1 MLIIGNARPEDLAK
15 WSELIEKSDLIIA
28 CDGAMKNCAESSIAV
43 DFLIGDMDSISDETL
58 QYAESKNTE
67 IIKILDQQNNDLSKA
82 ISFAQNLSPQSIDI
96 IGVDGGRSDHQFANY
111 FSLFECQVD
120 TTLHL
125 DDCKVIPV
133 NKSNPMI
140 RSIELEKEFSVFS
153 IGQSFGVNLSGGKW
167 ELNDAELSPS
177 SVGLHNVA
185 VADNLIINCSDGNL
199 LVLSTGELGICF
211 LMKVE

>member
-1 MLIIGNARPEDLAK
+1 MSKILIIGNARPEDLAK
-15 WSELIEKSDLIIA
+15 WSELIEKSDLTIA
-28 CDGAMKNCAESSIAV
+28 CDGAMKNCAESSVAV

-153 IGQSFGVNLSGGKW
+153 IGQSFGVNLSGGRW

-199 LVLSTGELGICF
+199 LVF
-211 LMKVE
+211 VNR

>member
-1 MLIIGNARPEDLAK
+1 MSKILIIGNARPEDLAK

-28 CDGAMKNCAESSIAV
+28 CDGAMKNCAESSVAV

-111 FSLFECQVD
+111 FSLFDCQVD

-153 IGQSFGVNLSGGKW
+153 IGQSFGVNLSGGRW

-199 LVLSTGELGICF
+199 LVF
-211 LMKVE
+211 VNR

>member
-1 MLIIGNARPEDLAK
+1 MSKILIIGNARPEDLAK

-28 CDGAMKNCAESSIAV
+28 CDGAMKNCAESSVAV
-43 DFLIGDMDSISDETL
+43 DFLIGDMDSISKETL
-58 QYAESKNTE
+58 QYAESENTE

-199 LVLSTGELGICF
+199 LVF
-211 LMKVE
+211 VNR

>member
-1 MLIIGNARPEDLAK
+1 MSKILIIGNARPEDLAK

-28 CDGAMKNCAESSIAV
+28 CDGAMKNCAESSLAV
-43 DFLIGDMDSISDETL
+43 DFLIGDMDSISEETL

-82 ISFAQNLSPQSIDI
+82 ISFAQKLSPQSIEI

-199 LVLSTGELGICF
+199 LVF
-211 LMKVE
+211 VNR

>member
-1 MLIIGNARPEDLAK
+1 MSKILIIGNARPEDLAK

-28 CDGAMKNCAESSIAV
+28 CDGAMKNCAESSVAV

-185 VADNLIINCSDGNL
+185 VAENLIINCSDGNL
-199 LVLSTGELGICF
+199 LVF
-211 LMKVE
+211 VNR

>member
-1 MLIIGNARPEDLAK
+1 MSKILIIGNARPEDLAK

-28 CDGAMKNCAESSIAV
+28 CDGAMKNCAESSVAV
-43 DFLIGDMDSISDETL
+43 DFLIGDMDSISEETL

-185 VADNLIINCSDGNL
+185 VADNLIVNCSDGNL
-199 LVLSTGELGICF
+199 LVF
-211 LMKVE
+211 VNR

>member
-1 MLIIGNARPEDLAK
+1 MSKILIIGNARPEDLAK

-28 CDGAMKNCAESSIAV
+28 CDGAMKNCAESSVAV
-43 DFLIGDMDSISDETL
+43 DFLIGDMDSISKETL

-185 VADNLIINCSDGNL
+185 VADNLIVNCSDGNL
-199 LVLSTGELGICF
+199 LVF
-211 LMKVE
+211 VNR

>member
-1 MLIIGNARPEDLAK
+1 MSKILIIGNARPEALAK

-28 CDGAMKNCAESSIAV
+28 CDGAMKNCAESSVAV

-82 ISFAQNLSPQSIDI
+82 ISFAQNLSPQCIDI

-199 LVLSTGELGICF
+199 LVF
-211 LMKVE
+211 VNR

>member
-1 MLIIGNARPEDLAK
+1 MSKILIIGNARPEDLAK

-28 CDGAMKNCAESSIAV
+28 CDGAMKNCAESSVAV
-43 DFLIGDMDSISDETL
+43 DFLIGDMDSISEETL

-82 ISFAQNLSPQSIDI
+82 ISFAQNLSPQSIEI

-199 LVLSTGELGICF
+199 LVF
-211 LMKVE
+211 VNR

>member
-1 MLIIGNARPEDLAK
+1 MSKILIIGNARPEDLAK

-28 CDGAMKNCAESSIAV
+28 CDGAMKNCAESSVAV

-153 IGQSFGVNLSGGKW
+153 IGQSFGVNLSGGRW

-199 LVLSTGELGICF
+199 LVF
-211 LMKVE
+211 VNR

>member
-1 MLIIGNARPEDLAK
+1 MSKILIIGNARPEELAK
-15 WSELIEKSDLIIA
+15 WSELIEKSDFIIA

-153 IGQSFGVNLSGGKW
+153 IGQSFGVNLSGGRW

-199 LVLSTGELGICF
+199 LVF
-211 LMKVE
+211 VNR

>member
-1 MLIIGNARPEDLAK
+1 MSKILIIGNARPEDLAK

-28 CDGAMKNCAESSIAV
+28 CDGAMKNCAESSVAV

-58 QYAESKNTE
+58 QYAESENTE

-82 ISFAQNLSPQSIDI
+82 ISFAQNLSPQSIEI

-140 RSIELEKEFSVFS
+140 RSIELEIEFSVFS

-185 VADNLIINCSDGNL
+185 VADNLIVNCSDGNL
-199 LVLSTGELGICF
+199 LVF
-211 LMKVE
+211 VNR

>member
-1 MLIIGNARPEDLAK
+1 MSKILIIGNARPEDLAK

-28 CDGAMKNCAESSIAV
+28 CDGAMKNCAESSVAV
-43 DFLIGDMDSISDETL
+43 DFLIGDMDSISEETL

-153 IGQSFGVNLSGGKW
+153 IGQSFGVNLSGGRW

-199 LVLSTGELGICF
+199 LVF
-211 LMKVE
+211 VNR

>member
-1 MLIIGNARPEDLAK
+1 MSKILIIGNARPEDLAK

-28 CDGAMKNCAESSIAV
+28 CDGAMKNCAESSVAV
-43 DFLIGDMDSISDETL
+43 DFLIGDMDSISEETL

-140 RSIELEKEFSVFS
+140 RSIELEKEFSIFS

-199 LVLSTGELGICF
+199 LVF
-211 LMKVE
+211 VNR

>member
-1 MLIIGNARPEDLAK
+1 MSKILIIGNARPEDLAK

-28 CDGAMKNCAESSIAV
+28 CDGAMKNCAESSVAV
-43 DFLIGDMDSISDETL
+43 DFLIGDMDSISEETL

-96 IGVDGGRSDHQFANY
+96 LGVDGGRSDHQFANY
-111 FSLFECQVD
+111 FSLLECQVD

-199 LVLSTGELGICF
+199 LVF
-211 LMKVE
+211 VNR

>member
-1 MLIIGNARPEDLAK
+1 MSKILIIGNARPEDLAK

-28 CDGAMKNCAESSIAV
+28 CDGAMKNCAESSVAV
-43 DFLIGDMDSISDETL
+43 DFLIGDMDSISEETL

-111 FSLFECQVD
+111 FSLLECQVD

-133 NKSNPMI
+133 NKSNPTI

-199 LVLSTGELGICF
+199 LVF
-211 LMKVE
+211 VNR

>member
-1 MLIIGNARPEDLAK
+1 MSKILIIGNARPEDLAK

-28 CDGAMKNCAESSIAV
+28 CDGAMKNCAESSVAV
-43 DFLIGDMDSISDETL
+43 DFLIGDMDSISEETL
-58 QYAESKNTE
+58 QYAESENTE

-82 ISFAQNLSPQSIDI
+82 ISFAQKLSPQSIEI

-199 LVLSTGELGICF
+199 LVF
-211 LMKVE
+211 VNR

>member
-1 MLIIGNARPEDLAK
+1 MSKILIIGNARPEDLAK

-153 IGQSFGVNLSGGKW
+153 IGQSFGVNLSGGRW

-199 LVLSTGELGICF
+199 LVF
-211 LMKVE
+211 VNR

>member
-1 MLIIGNARPEDLAK
+1 MSKILIIGNARPEDLAK

-28 CDGAMKNCAESSIAV
+28 CDGAMKNCAESSVAV
-43 DFLIGDMDSISDETL
+43 DFLIGDMDSISEETL

-82 ISFAQNLSPQSIDI
+82 ISFAQNLFPKSIDI

-199 LVLSTGELGICF
+199 LVF
-211 LMKVE
+211 VNR

>member
-1 MLIIGNARPEDLAK
+1 MSKILIIGNARPEDLAK

-28 CDGAMKNCAESSIAV
+28 CDGAMKNCAESSVAV
-43 DFLIGDMDSISDETL
+43 DFLIGDMDSISEETL

-82 ISFAQNLSPQSIDI
+82 ISFAQNLSPQCIDI

-199 LVLSTGELGICF
+199 LVF
-211 LMKVE
+211 VNR

>member
-1 MLIIGNARPEDLAK
+1 MSKILIIGNARPEDLAK

-28 CDGAMKNCAESSIAV
+28 CDGAMKNCAESSVAV
-43 DFLIGDMDSISDETL
+43 DFLIGDMDSISKETL

-82 ISFAQNLSPQSIDI
+82 ISFAQNLSPQCIDI

-199 LVLSTGELGICF
+199 LVF
-211 LMKVE
+211 VNR

>member
-1 MLIIGNARPEDLAK
+1 MAKILIIGNARPEDLAK

-28 CDGAMKNCAESSIAV
+28 CDGAMKNCAESSVAV
-43 DFLIGDMDSISDETL
+43 DFLIGDMDSISKETL
-58 QYAESKNTE
+58 QYAESENTE

-153 IGQSFGVNLSGGKW
+153 IGQSFGVNLSGGRL
-167 ELNDAELSPS
+167 ELNDSELSPS

-199 LVLSTGELGICF
+199 LVF
-211 LMKVE
+211 VNR

>member
-1 MLIIGNARPEDLAK
+1 MSKILIIGNARPEDLAK

-28 CDGAMKNCAESSIAV
+28 CDGAMKNCAESSVAV
-43 DFLIGDMDSISDETL
+43 DFLIGDMDSISEETL

-82 ISFAQNLSPQSIDI
+82 ISFAQNLSPLSIDI
-96 IGVDGGRSDHQFANY
+96 IGVDGGHSAHQFAYY

-199 LVLSTGELGICF
+199 LVF
-211 LMKVE
+211 VNR

>member
-1 MLIIGNARPEDLAK
+1 MSKILIIGNARPEDLAK

-28 CDGAMKNCAESSIAV
+28 CDGAMKNCAESSVAV
-43 DFLIGDMDSISDETL
+43 DFLIGDMDSISKETL
-58 QYAESKNTE
+58 QYAESENTE

-82 ISFAQNLSPQSIDI
+82 ISFAQNLSPQSIEI

-185 VADNLIINCSDGNL
+185 VADNLIINCNDGNL
-199 LVLSTGELGICF
+199 LVF
-211 LMKVE
+211 VNR

>member
-1 MLIIGNARPEDLAK
+1 MSKMLIIGNARPEDLAK

-153 IGQSFGVNLSGGKW
+153 IGQSFGVKLSGGKW

-199 LVLSTGELGICF
+199 LVF
-211 LMKVE
+211 VNR

>member
-1 MLIIGNARPEDLAK
+1 MSKILIIGNARPEDLAK

-28 CDGAMKNCAESSIAV
+28 CDGAMKNCAESSVAV

-177 SVGLHNVA
+177 SVGVHNVA

-199 LVLSTGELGICF
+199 LVF
-211 LMKVE
+211 VNR

>member
-1 MLIIGNARPEDLAK
+1 MSKILIIGNARPEDLAK

-28 CDGAMKNCAESSIAV
+28 CDGAMKNCAESSVAV

-111 FSLFECQVD
+111 FSLFDCQVD

-199 LVLSTGELGICF
+199 LVF
-211 LMKVE
+211 VNR

>member
-1 MLIIGNARPEDLAK
+1 MSKILIIGNARPEDLAK

-28 CDGAMKNCAESSIAV
+28 CDGAMKNCAESSVAV

-199 LVLSTGELGICF
+199 LVF
-211 LMKVE
+211 VNR

>member
-1 MLIIGNARPEDLAK
+1 MSKILIIGNARPEDLAK

-28 CDGAMKNCAESSIAV
+28 CDGAMKNCAESSVAV
-43 DFLIGDMDSISDETL
+43 DFLIGDMDSISEETL
-58 QYAESKNTE
+58 QYAESENTE

-111 FSLFECQVD
+111 FSLFECQAD

-167 ELNDAELSPS
+167 QLNDAELSPS

-185 VADNLIINCSDGNL
+185 VADNLIVNCSDGNL
-199 LVLSTGELGICF
+199 LVF
-211 LMKVE
+211 VNR

>member
-1 MLIIGNARPEDLAK
+1 MSKILIIGNARPEDLAK

-28 CDGAMKNCAESSIAV
+28 CDGAMKNCAESSVAV
-43 DFLIGDMDSISDETL
+43 DFLIGDMDSISEETL

-96 IGVDGGRSDHQFANY
+96 IGVDGGHSDHQFANY

-199 LVLSTGELGICF
+199 LVF
-211 LMKVE
+211 VNR

>member
-1 MLIIGNARPEDLAK
+1 MSKILIIGNARPEDLAK

-28 CDGAMKNCAESSIAV
+28 CDGAMKNCAESSVAV

-111 FSLFECQVD
+111 FSLLECQVD

-153 IGQSFGVNLSGGKW
+153 IGQSFGVNLSGGRW

-199 LVLSTGELGICF
+199 LVF
-211 LMKVE
+211 VNR

>member
-1 MLIIGNARPEDLAK
+1 MSKILIIGNARLEDLAK
-15 WSELIEKSDLIIA
+15 WSELIEKSDLVIA
-28 CDGAMKNCAESSIAV
+28 CDGAMKNCAESSVAV
-43 DFLIGDMDSISDETL
+43 DYLIGDMDSISEETL

-125 DDCKVIPV
+125 DDCKV
-133 NKSNPMI
+133 SQ
-140 RSIELEKEFSVFS
+140 SINQIL
-153 IGQSFGVNLSGGKW
+153 
-167 ELNDAELSPS
+167 
-177 SVGLHNVA
+177 
-185 VADNLIINCSDGNL
+185 
-199 LVLSTGELGICF
+199 
-211 LMKVE
+211 

>member
-1 MLIIGNARPEDLAK
+1 MSKILIIGNARPEDLAK

-28 CDGAMKNCAESSIAV
+28 CAGAMENCAESSVAV

-82 ISFAQNLSPQSIDI
+82 ISFAQNLSPQSIEI

-185 VADNLIINCSDGNL
+185 VADNLIVNCSDGNL
-199 LVLSTGELGICF
+199 LVF
-211 LMKVE
+211 VNR

>member
-1 MLIIGNARPEDLAK
+1 MSKILIIGNARLEGLAK
-15 WSELIEKSDLIIA
+15 WSKLIEKSNLIIA
-28 CDGAMKNCAESSIAV
+28 CDGAMENCVESNVAV
-43 DFLIGDMDSISDETL
+43 DFLIGDMDSISEETL
-58 QYAESKNTE
+58 QYARSKNTE

-153 IGQSFGVNLSGGKW
+153 IGQSFGVNLSGGRW

-199 LVLSTGELGICF
+199 LVF
-211 LMKVE
+211 VNR

>member
-1 MLIIGNARPEDLAK
+1 MSKILIIGNARPEDLAK

-67 IIKILDQQNNDLSKA
+67 IIKILDQPNNDLSKT
-82 ISFAQNLSPQSIDI
+82 ISFAQNLSPQSII

-111 FSLFECQVD
+111 FPCSNARVD

-153 IGQSFGVNLSGGKW
+153 IGQSFGVNLSGGRW

-199 LVLSTGELGICF
+199 LVF
-211 LMKVE
+211 VNR